1 MILFVA
7 GKAIGI
13 IMGRLFGTD
22 GVRGIANKDLTN
34 DLAMK
39 IGAAAATVLLREA
52 KSSKPTVLIG
62 KDTRASGD
70 MLEAALT
77 AGLCS
82 VGCNVLSIGVVPT
95 PAVAYLV
102 GYYQC
107 EAGIMISASHNPC
120 EYNGIKIFQKTGYK
134 LDDSIEEEIESII
147 LDDSE
152 DFDIKIGGNVGN
164 VLFCKTAVND
174 YIEHVVSATD
184 VRFDGM
190 KIALDCANGS
200 ASVCAKEIF
209 TRLGAKCIML
219 SDTPDGTN
227 INFNCGS
234 THPEELMSFVKD
246 AGLDLGL
253 AFDGDADRMLAV
265 DENGE
270 LVDGDKVIAI
280 CAKKMKEDGTL
291 KKDTAVVT
299 VMSNMGFFKFCE
311 KNGIN
316 CAKTAVGDRYVLEK
330 MLKDGYNI
338 GGEQSGHVIFLDYAT
353 TGDGELSGVKLIET
367 VVKYGK
373 KLSELAKVMTVYPQV
388 LINVKVSAQGKQ
400 KYNNDEYIIAATQK
414 AEMELMGDG
423 RVLVRVSG
431 TEPLVRVMLEG
442 KDINHIEKLGK
453 EIAQVVKERLS

>member
-1 MILFVA
+1 
-7 GKAIGI
+7 
-13 IMGRLFGTD
+13 MGRLFGTD

-34 DLAMK
+34 ELAMK
-39 IGAAAATVLLREA
+39 IGAAAASVLLKEA
-52 KSSKPTVLIG
+52 KSAKPTVLIG

-82 VGCNVLSIGVVPT
+82 VGCNVLSVGIVPT

-102 GYYQC
+102 GKYEC

-134 LDDSIEEEIESII
+134 LDDAIEDEIEKIILGEEEAPTV
-147 LDDSE
+147 
-152 DFDIKIGGNVGN
+152 KIGGEVGN
-164 VLFCKTAVND
+164 RLSSKTAIKD
-174 YIEHVVSATD
+174 YIEHVISTTD

-209 TRLGAKCIML
+209 TALGAKCLML
-219 SDTPDGTN
+219 SDTPDGVN
-227 INFNCGS
+227 INDGCGS
-234 THPEELMSFVKD
+234 THPEELMRFVKD

-280 CAKKMKEDGTL
+280 CANRMKNEGRL
-291 KKDTAVVT
+291 KNNTAVVT
-299 VMSNMGFFKFCE
+299 VMSNMGFFKFCDE
-311 KNGIN
+311 YGIN
-316 CAKTAVGDRYVLEK
+316 CARTAVGDRYVLER
-330 MLKDGYNI
+330 MLKDDFNI
-338 GGEQSGHVIFLDYAT
+338 GGEQSGHVIFLDFAT
-353 TGDGELSGVKLIET
+353 TGDGELSGVQLIET
-367 VVKYGK
+367 VVKSGK
-373 KLSELAKVMTVYPQV
+373 KLSELASIMTVYPQV
-388 LINVKVSAQGKQ
+388 LINVKVSPEGKQ

-442 KDINHIEKLGK
+442 KDIEHITKLGND
-453 EIAQVVKERLS
+453 IAEVVRERLS

>member
-1 MILFVA
+1 
-7 GKAIGI
+7 
-13 IMGRLFGTD
+13 MGRLFGTD

-34 DLAMK
+34 ELAMQ
-39 IGAAAATVLLREA
+39 IGAAAAEVLLKES
-52 KSSKPTVLIG
+52 KSAKPTVLIG

-82 VGCNVLSIGVVPT
+82 VGCNVLSVGIVPT

-102 GYYQC
+102 GLYEC

-120 EYNGIKIFQKTGYK
+120 EYNGIKIFQKSGYK
-134 LDDSIEEEIESII
+134 LDDALEEDIESII
-147 LDDSE
+147 LDKSE
-152 DFDIKIGGNVGN
+152 KIEYKIGGEVGN
-164 VLFCKTAVND
+164 ATTCKSAVKD
-174 YIEHVVSATD
+174 YIQHVVSTTD
-184 VRFDGM
+184 VRFDGL

-209 TRLGAKCIML
+209 TSLGAKCLML
-219 SDTPDGTN
+219 SDTPDGVN
-227 INFNCGS
+227 INNNCGS
-234 THPEELMSFVKD
+234 THPEELMKFVKD

-270 LVDGDKVIAI
+270 LIDGDKVIAI
-280 CAKKMKEDGTL
+280 CSAKMKEEGKL

-311 KNGIN
+311 EHNIK
-316 CAKTAVGDRYVLEK
+316 CEKTAVGDRYVLEK
-330 MLKDGYNI
+330 MLKEGYNI

-353 TGDGELSGVKLIET
+353 TGDGELSGVQLLET
-367 VVKYGK
+367 VVKSGK
-373 KLSELAKVMTVYPQV
+373 KLSELASVMQVYPQV
-388 LINVKVSAQGKQ
+388 LINVKVSPEGKQ

-442 KDINHIEKLGK
+442 KDINHIQKLG
-453 EIAQVVKERLS
+453 EQIAQVVKERLS

>member
-1 MILFVA
+1 
-7 GKAIGI
+7 
-13 IMGRLFGTD
+13 MGRLFGTD

-34 DLAMK
+34 ELAMK
-39 IGAAAATVLLREA
+39 IGSAAAAVLLKEA
-52 KSSKPTVLIG
+52 KSEKPTVLIG

-102 GYYQC
+102 GLYQC

-134 LDDSIEEEIESII
+134 LDDSIEDEIESII
-147 LDDSE
+147 LDNSE
-152 DFDIKIGGNVGN
+152 EIETKIGGEVGN
-164 VLFCKTAVND
+164 RLFCKTAVND
-174 YIEHVVSATD
+174 YIDHFVSVTD
-184 VRFDGM
+184 ARFDGL
-190 KIALDCANGS
+190 KIALDCANCS

-227 INFNCGS
+227 INLNCGS

-280 CAKKMKEDGTL
+280 CAKKMKQDGTL
-291 KKDTAVVT
+291 KKNTAVVT

-311 KNGIN
+311 ENGIN

-330 MLKDGYNI
+330 MLRDGYNI

-353 TGDGELSGVKLIET
+353 TGDGELTGVKLVET
-367 VVKYGK
+367 VVNSKK
-373 KLSELAKVMTVYPQV
+373 KLSELASVMTVYPQV
-388 LINVKVSAQGKQ
+388 LINVKVSPEGKQ

-442 KDINHIEKLGK
+442 KDINHIKRLGE
-453 EIAQVVKERLS
+453 EIAEVVKERLS

>member
-1 MILFVA
+1 
-7 GKAIGI
+7 
-13 IMGRLFGTD
+13 MGRLFGTD

-34 DLAMK
+34 ELAMQ
-39 IGAAAATVLLREA
+39 IGAAAAEVLLKES
-52 KSSKPTVLIG
+52 KSAKPTVLIG

-82 VGCNVLSIGVVPT
+82 VGCNVLSVGIVPT

-102 GYYQC
+102 GLYEC

-120 EYNGIKIFQKTGYK
+120 EYNGIKIFQKSGYK
-134 LDDSIEEEIESII
+134 LDDALEDEIETII
-147 LDDSE
+147 LDNAE
-152 DFDIKIGGNVGN
+152 KIEYKIGGEVGN
-164 VLFCKTAVND
+164 STKCKSAVKD
-174 YIEHVVSATD
+174 YIEHVVKTTN
-184 VRFDGM
+184 VNFDGL

-209 TRLGAKCIML
+209 TSLGAKCFML
-219 SDTPDGTN
+219 SDTPDGVN
-227 INFNCGS
+227 INDKCGS
-234 THPEELMSFVKD
+234 THPEELMKFVKD

-280 CAKKMKEDGTL
+280 CSSKMKQEGTL

-311 KNGIN
+311 ENGIR
-316 CAKTAVGDRYVLEK
+316 CEKTAVGDRYVLEK
-330 MLKDGYNI
+330 MLKEGYNI

-353 TGDGELSGVKLIET
+353 TGDGELSGVQLLEA
-367 VVKYGK
+367 VVKSGK
-373 KLSELAKVMTVYPQV
+373 KLSELASVMQVYPQV
-388 LINVKVSAQGKQ
+388 LINVKVSAEGKK

-442 KDINHIEKLGK
+442 KDINHIQKLG
-453 EIAQVVKERLS
+453 EQIAEVVKERLS

>member
-1 MILFVA
+1 
-7 GKAIGI
+7 
-13 IMGRLFGTD
+13 MGRLFGTD

-34 DLAMK
+34 ELAMQ
-39 IGAAAATVLLREA
+39 IGAAAAEVLLKES
-52 KSSKPTVLIG
+52 KSAKPTVLIG

-82 VGCNVLSIGVVPT
+82 VGCNVLSVGVIPT

-102 GYYQC
+102 GLYEC

-120 EYNGIKIFQKTGYK
+120 EYNGIKIFQKSGYK
-134 LDDSIEEEIESII
+134 LDDALEDEIESII
-147 LDDSE
+147 LDNTE
-152 DFDIKIGGNVGN
+152 KIEYKIGGEVGN
-164 VLFCKTAVND
+164 STKCNSALKD
-174 YIEHVVSATD
+174 YIEHVVATTD
-184 VRFDGM
+184 VKFDGL

-200 ASVCAKEIF
+200 ASACAKEIF
-209 TRLGAKCIML
+209 TSLGAKCFML
-219 SDTPDGTN
+219 SDTPDGVN
-227 INFNCGS
+227 INDKCGS
-234 THPEELMSFVKD
+234 THPEELMKFVKD

-280 CAKKMKEDGTL
+280 CSSKMKQEGTL

-311 KNGIN
+311 EHDIK
-316 CAKTAVGDRYVLEK
+316 CEKTAVGDRYVLEK
-330 MLKDGYNI
+330 MLKEGYNI

-353 TGDGELSGVKLIET
+353 TGDGELSGVQLLEA
-367 VVKYGK
+367 VVKSGK
-373 KLSELAKVMTVYPQV
+373 KLSELASVMQVYPQV
-388 LINVKVSAQGKQ
+388 LINVKVSAEGKK

-442 KDINHIEKLGK
+442 KDINHIQKLG
-453 EIAQVVKERLS
+453 EQIAEVVKERLS

>member
-1 MILFVA
+1 
-7 GKAIGI
+7 
-13 IMGRLFGTD
+13 MGRLFGTD

-52 KSSKPTVLIG
+52 KSKKPTVLIG

-82 VGCNVLSIGVVPT
+82 VGCNVLSIGIVPT

-102 GYYQC
+102 GLYEC

-134 LDDSIEEEIESII
+134 LDDAIEEEIEAIV
-147 LDDSE
+147 LDNSE
-152 DFDIKIGGNVGN
+152 EIDIKIGGDVGN
-164 VLFCKTAVND
+164 RLYSKTAVND
-174 YIEHVVSATD
+174 YIDHVVSTTD
-184 VRFDGM
+184 VRFDGL

-227 INFNCGS
+227 INDKCGS

-246 AGLDLGL
+246 ANLDLGL

-265 DENGE
+265 DENGC

-280 CAKKMKEDGTL
+280 CANRMKQEGRL
-291 KKDTAVVT
+291 QKDTAVVT
-299 VMSNMGFFKFCE
+299 VMSNMGFFKFCDE
-311 KNGIN
+311 HGIK
-316 CAKTAVGDRYVLEK
+316 CAKTAVGDRYVLER

-353 TGDGELSGVKLIET
+353 TGDGELSGVQLVET
-367 VVKYGK
+367 VVKSGK
-373 KLSELAKVMTVYPQV
+373 KLSELASIMKVYPQV
-388 LINVKVSAQGKQ
+388 LINVKVSAEGKK

-442 KDINHIEKLGK
+442 KDVEHIQRLGE

>member
-1 MILFVA
+1 
-7 GKAIGI
+7 
-13 IMGRLFGTD
+13 MGRLFGTD
-22 GVRGIANKDLTN
+22 GVRGVANEDLTN
-34 DLAMK
+34 ELAMQ
-39 IGAAAATVLLREA
+39 IGCAAATVLLKNS

-77 AGLCS
+77 AGLCA
-82 VGCNVLSIGVVPT
+82 VGCNVLSVGVIPT

-102 GYYQC
+102 GLYEC

-120 EYNGIKIFQKTGYK
+120 EYNGIKIFQKSGYK
-134 LDDSIEEEIESII
+134 LDDRLEEEIESII
-147 LDDSE
+147 LDKSE
-152 DFDIKIGGNVGN
+152 KIELKTGGDVGN
-164 VLFCKTAVND
+164 STVCKTAVKD
-174 YIEHVVSATD
+174 YVKHIVSTTD
-184 VRFDGM
+184 VRFDGL
-190 KIALDCANGS
+190 KLAIDCANGS
-200 ASVCAKEIF
+200 ASVCAKKIF
-209 TRLGAKCIML
+209 SQLGATCYML
-219 SDTPDGTN
+219 NDIPDGTN
-227 INFNCGS
+227 INHNCGS
-234 THPEELMSFVKD
+234 THPDELMHFVKN
-246 AGLDLGL
+246 AGLDVGL

-265 DENGE
+265 DEKGN

-280 CAKKMKEDGTL
+280 CASMMKQEGRL
-291 KKDTAVVT
+291 KQNTAVVT
-299 VMSNMGFFKFCE
+299 VMSNLGFFKFCNE
-311 KNGIN
+311 NSIN

-353 TGDGELSGVKLIET
+353 TGDGELSGVQLLKA
-367 VVKYGK
+367 VVKSHK
-373 KLSELAKVMTVYPQV
+373 PLSQLASVMQVYPQV
-388 LINVKVSAQGKQ
+388 LINVKVSAEGKK

-442 KDINHIEKLGK
+442 KDKDHIQRLGE

>member
-1 MILFVA
+1 
-7 GKAIGI
+7 
-13 IMGRLFGTD
+13 MGRLFGTD

-34 DLAMK
+34 ELAMK
-39 IGAAAATVLLREA
+39 IGSAAAAVLLKES

-82 VGCNVLSIGVVPT
+82 VGCNVLSIGIVPT

-102 GYYQC
+102 GKYEC

-134 LDDSIEEEIESII
+134 LDDAIEDEIEKIILGEEEAPE
-147 LDDSE
+147 L
-152 DFDIKIGGNVGN
+152 KIGGEVGN
-164 VLFCKTAVND
+164 RLYSKTAVRD
-174 YIEHVVSATD
+174 YIDHVVSTTD

-190 KIALDCANGS
+190 SIALDCANGS

-209 TRLGAKCIML
+209 TALGAKCLML

-227 INFNCGS
+227 INDKCGS
-234 THPEELMSFVKD
+234 THPEELMKFVKD

-265 DENGE
+265 DENGD

-280 CAKKMKEDGTL
+280 CANKMKNEGKL
-291 KKDTAVVT
+291 KNNTAVVT
-299 VMSNMGFFKFCE
+299 VMSNMGFFKFCDE
-311 KNGIN
+311 NGIH
-316 CAKTAVGDRYVLEK
+316 CAKTAVGDRYVLER

-338 GGEQSGHVIFLDYAT
+338 GGEQSGHVIFLDHAT
-353 TGDGELSGVKLIET
+353 TGDGELSGVQLIET
-367 VVKYGK
+367 VVKSKK
-373 KLSELAKVMTVYPQV
+373 KLSELAEIMTVYPQV
-388 LINVKVSAQGKQ
+388 LINVKVSAEGKQ

-442 KDINHIEKLGK
+442 KDIEHITKLGND
-453 EIAQVVKERLS
+453 IAEVVRERLS

>member
-1 MILFVA
+1 
-7 GKAIGI
+7 
-13 IMGRLFGTD
+13 MGRLFGTD

-39 IGAAAATVLLREA
+39 IGSAAAAVLLKES

-82 VGCNVLSIGVVPT
+82 VGCNVLSVGVVPT

-102 GYYQC
+102 GKYGC

-134 LDDSIEEEIESII
+134 LDDAIEDEIEAII
-147 LDDSE
+147 LDSSE
-152 DFDIKIGGNVGN
+152 SIDYKIGGEVGN
-164 VLFCKTAVND
+164 RLFCKTAVKD
-174 YIEHVVSATD
+174 YVNHVVSTAN
-184 VRFDGM
+184 VRFDGLN
-190 KIALDCANGS
+190 IALDCANGS

-209 TRLGAKCIML
+209 TQLGAKCLML
-219 SDTPDGTN
+219 SDTPDGVN
-227 INFNCGS
+227 INDNCGS
-234 THPEELMSFVKD
+234 THPEELMRFVKD

-280 CAKKMKEDGTL
+280 CAKRMKEEGRL
-291 KKDTAVVT
+291 AKDTAVVT
-299 VMSNMGFFKFCE
+299 VMSNMGFFKFCDE
-311 KNGIN
+311 NSIK
-316 CAKTAVGDRYVLEK
+316 CAKTAVGDRYVLER

-338 GGEQSGHVIFLDYAT
+338 GGEQSGHVIFLDFAT
-353 TGDGELSGVKLIET
+353 TGDGELSGVQLIET
-367 VVKYGK
+367 IVKSGK
-373 KLSELAKVMTVYPQV
+373 KLSELASIMNVYPQV
-388 LINVKVSAQGKQ
+388 LINVRVSAEGKQ

-442 KDINHIEKLGK
+442 KDIEHITKLGN
-453 EIAQVVKERLS
+453 EIAEVVKERLS